1 MTSDKMMISDKMM
14 TSDKMMNPD
23 ELEVAPGLEREVLQG
38 WIPALAS
45 PQEIREALEKA
56 FHYRGDITITRKD
69 GTSVEGFIFD
79 RRPGS
84 TLETSAVRLLK
95 SSGEK
100 LSIAYADIAALAFS
114 GRDTA
119 SGKSWEAWVN
129 KYMQAKA
136 TGEKFFLQPEAL
148 D

>member
-1 MTSDKMMISDKMM
+1 MSDEKALH
-14 TSDKMMNPD
+14 PD
-23 ELEVAPGLEREVLQG
+23 ELEVAPGSEREELQG
-38 WIPALAS
+38 WVPGLAS
-45 PQEIREALEKA
+45 AEEIRVALEKA

-69 GTSVEGFIFD
+69 GTTEEGYIFD

-84 TLETSAVRLLK
+84 TLEASAVRLLK
-95 SSGEK
+95 ASGEK
-100 LSIAYADIAALAFS
+100 LSISYADIARLAFS

-129 KYMQAKA
+129 KYMKAKA
-136 TGEKFFLQPEAL
+136 SGEKFGIEPDAL

>member
-1 MTSDKMMISDKMM
+1 MS
-14 TSDKMMNPD
+14 PD
-23 ELEVAPGLEREVLQG
+23 ELEVAPGSEREELQG
-38 WIPALAS
+38 WIPDLAS
-45 PQEIREALEKA
+45 PEEIRIALEKA
-56 FHYRGDITITRKD
+56 FHYRGDITLTLKNGGI
-69 GTSVEGFIFD
+69 VEGYIFD
-79 RRPGS
+79 RRPGA

-95 SSGEK
+95 ANGEK
-100 LSIAYADIAALAFS
+100 ISIGYAEIARLAFT

-136 TGEKFFLQPEAL
+136 AGEKFFIEPESL

>member
-1 MTSDKMMISDKMM
+1 MSEEKALH
-14 TSDKMMNPD
+14 PD
-23 ELEVAPGLEREVLQG
+23 ELEVAPGSEREELQG
-38 WIPALAS
+38 WVPELAS
-45 PQEIREALEKA
+45 PEEIRSALEKA

-69 GTSVEGFIFD
+69 GSTVEGYIFD
-79 RRPGS
+79 RRTGS
-84 TLETSAVRLLK
+84 TLEASSVRLLK
-95 SSGEK
+95 ASGEK
-100 LSIAYADIAALAFS
+100 VSISYADIARLAFS

-136 TGEKFFLQPEAL
+136 SGEKFGIEPEAL

>member
-1 MTSDKMMISDKMM
+1 MSEEKTLH
-14 TSDKMMNPD
+14 PD
-23 ELEVAPGLEREVLQG
+23 ELEVAPGSEREELQG
-38 WIPALAS
+38 WVPDLAS
-45 PQEIREALEKA
+45 PEEIRVALEKA

-69 GTSVEGFIFD
+69 GTTVEGYIFD
-79 RRPGS
+79 RRKGS
-84 TLETSAVRLLK
+84 TLETSDVRLLK
-95 SSGEK
+95 ASGEK
-100 LSIAYADIAALAFS
+100 LSIAYAEIARLAFS

-136 TGEKFFLQPEAL
+136 SGEKFGIEPDAL